1 MCIKVLGWDFWEH
14 KKNKFQDGRKM
25 LRDAA
30 ASGGGLQRAL
40 EQAAE
45 KERKKKR
52 EKRNKA
58 KKNAKKKSKKDEK
71 EAEPQEKV
79 NIEATTSFERW
90 LNQENLMTK
99 TMLEKKNEAARLKAE
114 EEKRRLVEAEAAA
127 NADNNN
133 DN

>member
-1 MCIKVLGWDFWEH
+1 MCNKVLGWDFWEL

-30 ASGGGLQRAL
+30 ASGGGLQRTF

-58 KKNAKKKSKKDEK
+58 KKKEKKKSKKDEN

-90 LNQENLMTK
+90 LNQENLMTN
-99 TMLEKKNEAARLKAE
+99 TMLEKKNEATMMKAE
-114 EEKRRLVEAEAAA
+114 EEKRRLEEAEAAA
-127 NADNNN
+127 NADN
-133 DN
+133 DDD